1 MQNKCPIFWI
11 NYIFNVT
18 LHLEMKYNTY
28 TLDNGLRII
37 HLPSDSKVVYCGYQI
52 NAGTRNE
59 EPGEEGLAH
68 FCEHVTF
75 KGTERRKAWHILN
88 CLESVGGDLNAYT
101 NKEGT
106 VYYSAILKEHIA
118 RAVDLLSDIVFHS
131 VYPQAEIDKEVEVIC
146 DEIESYNDSPAELIY
161 DEFENILFKGS
172 PLGHNILGTAEQV
185 RAFKTEDALRFT
197 RKLYR
202 PDNAIFFAYGNIDFK
217 KLVKLIQKALGECPK
232 GRELACSTD
241 CKSAETPTEER
252 IAEKTPTEE
261 RIAEETPTE
270 ERIAEETPTGE
281 TPTEEM
287 EAGDANHKVQSS
299 QFKVQSKEVQ
309 SSKFNVQSKVA
320 GKTIVMQKNTHQ
332 AHVMI
337 GTWAYDVNDDRRM
350 PLYLLNNML
359 GGPGMNAKLN
369 LALREHNGLVYTVES
384 TMVSYGDTGTW
395 SIYFGC
401 DEHDVKRCLRLVRK
415 ELDKFMQKPLSDA
428 QLKAAKKQIKGQIG
442 VACDN
447 RENFALD
454 FGKSFLH
461 YGWEKNVDRLY
472 EQVDEIT
479 AAQIQAVAQE
489 LFDKDR
495 LTTLIFK

>member
-37 HLPSDSKVVYCGYQI
+37 HLPSDSQVVYCGYQI

-202 PDNAIFFAYGNIDFK
+202 PDNAIFFAYGDIDFK

-252 IAEKTPTEE
+252 IAEETPTDE
-261 RIAEETPTE
+261 RIAEETPTK
-270 ERIAEETPTGE
+270 ERITEGTPTGE

-299 QFKVQSKEVQ
+299 M
-309 SSKFNVQSKVA
+309 FNVQSKVA
-320 GKTIVMQKNTHQ
+320 GQTIVMQKNTHQ

-337 GTWAYDVNDDRRM
+337 GTQAYDVNDDRRM

-384 TMVSYGDTGTW
+384 TMVAYGDTGTW

>member
-1 MQNKCPIFWI
+1 
-11 NYIFNVT
+11 
-18 LHLEMKYNTY
+18 MKYNTY

-37 HLPSDSKVVYCGYQI
+37 HLPSDSQVVYCGYQI

-202 PDNAIFFAYGNIDFK
+202 PDNAIFFAYGDIDFK

-232 GRELACSTD
+232 GRELACSAD

-252 IAEKTPTEE
+252 IAEKTPTKE
-261 RIAEETPTE
+261 RIT
-270 ERIAEETPTGE
+270 EETPTGE

-299 QFKVQSKEVQ
+299 
-309 SSKFNVQSKVA
+309 KFNVQSKVA
-320 GKTIVMQKNTHQ
+320 GQTIVMQKNTHQ

-337 GTWAYDVNDDRRM
+337 GTQAYDVNDDRRM

-384 TMVSYGDTGTW
+384 TMVAYGDTGTW

-415 ELDKFMQKPLSDA
+415 ELDKFMQKPLSEA

>member
-131 VYPQAEIDKEVEVIC
+131 VYPQTEIDKEVEVIC

-197 RKLYR
+197 QKLYR
-202 PDNAIFFAYGNIDFK
+202 PDNAIFFAYGDIDFK
-217 KLVKLIQKALGECPK
+217 KLVRLLQRALADDESVVN
-232 GRELACSTD
+232 L
-241 CKSAETPTEER
+241 
-252 IAEKTPTEE
+252 
-261 RIAEETPTE
+261 AEEKLPKNYPSVGDG
-270 ERIAEETPTGE
+270 IAG
-281 TPTEEM
+281 
-287 EAGDANHKVQSS
+287 Q
-299 QFKVQSKEVQ
+299 
-309 SSKFNVQSKVA
+309 
-320 GKTIVMQKNTHQ
+320 TIVMQKNTHQ

-337 GTWAYDVNDDRRM
+337 GTQAYDVNDDRRM

-384 TMVSYGDTGTW
+384 TMVAYGDTGTW

>member
-1 MQNKCPIFWI
+1 
-11 NYIFNVT
+11 
-18 LHLEMKYNTY
+18 MKYNTY

-37 HLPSDSKVVYCGYQI
+37 HLPSDSQVVYCGYQI

-185 RAFKTEDALRFT
+185 RSFTTEDALRFT

-202 PDNAIFFAYGNIDFK
+202 PDNAIFFAYGDIDFK

-232 GRELACSTD
+232 GRELACSAD

-261 RIAEETPTE
+261 RIAEKTPTK
-270 ERIAEETPTGE
+270 ERITEETPSGE

-299 QFKVQSKEVQ
+299 
-309 SSKFNVQSKVA
+309 KFNVQSKVA
-320 GKTIVMQKNTHQ
+320 GQTIVMQKNTHQ

-337 GTWAYDVNDDRRM
+337 GTRAYDVNDSRRM

-384 TMVSYGDTGTW
+384 TMVAYGDTGIW

-472 EQVDEIT
+472 EQVDAIT

>member
-1 MQNKCPIFWI
+1 MQNKCPFFWI
-11 NYIFNVT
+11 HYIFNVT

-37 HLPSDSKVVYCGYQI
+37 HLPSDSQVVYCGYQI

-197 RKLYR
+197 QKLYR
-202 PDNAIFFAYGNIDFK
+202 PDNAIFFAYGDIDFK
-217 KLVKLIQKALGECPK
+217 KLVKLLKTLNFEHGTLNFMNSK
-232 GRELACSTD
+232 TS
-241 CKSAETPTEER
+241 ETP
-252 IAEKTPTEE
+252 A
-261 RIAEETPTE
+261 A
-270 ERIAEETPTGE
+270 
-281 TPTEEM
+281 EM

-320 GKTIVMQKNTHQ
+320 GQTIVMQKNTHQ

-337 GTWAYDVNDDRRM
+337 GTRAYDVNDDRRM

-384 TMVSYGDTGTW
+384 TMVAYGDTGTW

>member
-1 MQNKCPIFWI
+1 
-11 NYIFNVT
+11 
-18 LHLEMKYNTY
+18 MKYNTY

-185 RAFKTEDALRFT
+185 RRFTTEDALRFT

-202 PDNAIFFAYGNIDFK
+202 PDNAIFFAYGDIDFK

-232 GRELACSTD
+232 GRELACSAD
-241 CKSAETPTEER
+241 CKSAETPT
-252 IAEKTPTEE
+252 AE
-261 RIAEETPTE
+261 RIAEETPTKE
-270 ERIAEETPTGE
+270 KITEETPTGE

-299 QFKVQSKEVQ
+299 
-309 SSKFNVQSKVA
+309 KFNVQSKVA
-320 GKTIVMQKNTHQ
+320 GQTIVMQKNTHQ

-337 GTWAYDVNDDRRM
+337 GTRAYDVNDDRRM

>member
-1 MQNKCPIFWI
+1 
-11 NYIFNVT
+11 
-18 LHLEMKYNTY
+18 MKYNTY

-37 HLPSDSKVVYCGYQI
+37 HLPSDSQVVYCGYQI

-202 PDNAIFFAYGNIDFK
+202 PDNAIFFAYGDIDFK

-232 GRELACSTD
+232 GRELACSAD
-241 CKSAETPTEER
+241 CKSAETPT
-252 IAEKTPTEE
+252 A
-261 RIAEETPTE
+261 

-299 QFKVQSKEVQ
+299 
-309 SSKFNVQSKVA
+309 KFNVQSKVA
-320 GKTIVMQKNTHQ
+320 GQTIVMQKNTHQ

-337 GTWAYDVNDDRRM
+337 GTHAYDVNDDRRM

-384 TMVSYGDTGTW
+384 TMVAYGDTGTW

-442 VACDN
+442 VSCDN

>member
-37 HLPSDSKVVYCGYQI
+37 HLPSDSQVVYCGYQI

-197 RKLYR
+197 QKLYR
-202 PDNAIFFAYGNIDFK
+202 PDNAIFFAYGDIDFK

-232 GRELACSTD
+232 GRELACSAD
-241 CKSAETPTEER
+241 CKSAE
-252 IAEKTPTEE
+252 TPTEE

-270 ERIAEETPTGE
+270 ERITEETPSGE

-287 EAGDANHKVQSS
+287 EADDANHK
-299 QFKVQSKEVQ
+299 VQ

-337 GTWAYDVNDDRRM
+337 GTRAYDVNDDRRM

-384 TMVSYGDTGTW
+384 TMVAYGDTGTW

-415 ELDKFMQKPLSDA
+415 ELDKFIQKPLSDA

>member
-1 MQNKCPIFWI
+1 
-11 NYIFNVT
+11 
-18 LHLEMKYNTY
+18 MKYNTY
-28 TLDNGLRII
+28 ILDNGLRII

-118 RAVDLLSDIVFHS
+118 RAVDLLTDIVFHS

-161 DEFENILFKGS
+161 DEFENIIFKGS

-185 RAFKTEDALRFT
+185 RSFKTEDALRFT

-202 PDNAIFFAYGNIDFK
+202 PDNAIFFAYGDIDFN
-217 KLVKLIQKALGECPK
+217 KLVRLLK
-232 GRELACSTD
+232 
-241 CKSAETPTEER
+241 KSFLSEER
-252 IAEKTPTEE
+252 RVKS
-261 RIAEETPTE
+261 EETTF
-270 ERIAEETPTGE
+270 
-281 TPTEEM
+281 
-287 EAGDANHKVQSS
+287 GDRRES
-299 QFKVQSKEVQ
+299 QFNSPEAQAQFTIQHST
-309 SSKFNVQSKVA
+309 FNTQHSFE
-320 GKTIVMQKNTHQ
+320 GQTIVMQKNTHQ

-337 GTWAYDVNDDRRM
+337 GTLAYDVNDSRRM

-384 TMVSYGDTGTW
+384 TMVAYGDTGIW

-415 ELDKFMQKPLSDA
+415 ELDKFMQKPLSEA
-428 QLKAAKKQIKGQIG
+428 QLKAAKKQIKGQVG

-479 AAQIQAVAQE
+479 AEQIQAVAQE

-495 LTTLIFK
+495 LTTLIFR

>member
-1 MQNKCPIFWI
+1 
-11 NYIFNVT
+11 
-18 LHLEMKYNTY
+18 MKYNTY

-118 RAVDLLSDIVFHS
+118 RAVDLLTDIVFHS

-161 DEFENILFKGS
+161 DEFENIIFKGS

-185 RAFKTEDALRFT
+185 RSFKTEDALRFT

-202 PDNAIFFAYGNIDFK
+202 PDNAIFFAYGDIDFK
-217 KLVKLIQKALGECPK
+217 KLVRLLK
-232 GRELACSTD
+232 
-241 CKSAETPTEER
+241 KSFLSEER
-252 IAEKTPTEE
+252 RVKSE
-261 RIAEETPTE
+261 
-270 ERIAEETPTGE
+270 
-281 TPTEEM
+281 
-287 EAGDANHKVQSS
+287 
-299 QFKVQSKEVQ
+299 
-309 SSKFNVQSKVA
+309 KFNSPEAQAQFNIQHSTFNTQHSFE
-320 GKTIVMQKNTHQ
+320 GQTIVMQKNTHQ

-337 GTWAYDVNDDRRM
+337 GTRAYDVNDSRRM

-384 TMVSYGDTGTW
+384 TMAAYGDTGIW

-415 ELDKFMQKPLSDA
+415 ELDKFMLKPLSEA

-479 AAQIQAVAQE
+479 AEQILAVAQE

>member
-1 MQNKCPIFWI
+1 
-11 NYIFNVT
+11 
-18 LHLEMKYNTY
+18 MKYNTY

-37 HLPSDSKVVYCGYQI
+37 HLPSDSQVVYCGYQI

-202 PDNAIFFAYGNIDFK
+202 PDNAIFFAYGDIDFK
-217 KLVKLIQKALGECPK
+217 KLVRLLQRALADDESVVN
-232 GRELACSTD
+232 L
-241 CKSAETPTEER
+241 
-252 IAEKTPTEE
+252 
-261 RIAEETPTE
+261 AEEKLPQISQITQISGDENSIATE
-270 ERIAEETPTGE
+270 KSVSSVKSVGPKNYQSVGPEKYPSVGEEIAG
-281 TPTEEM
+281 
-287 EAGDANHKVQSS
+287 Q
-299 QFKVQSKEVQ
+299 
-309 SSKFNVQSKVA
+309 
-320 GKTIVMQKNTHQ
+320 TIVMQKNTHQ

-337 GTWAYDVNDDRRM
+337 GTRAYDVNDDRRM

-384 TMVSYGDTGTW
+384 TMVAYGDTGTW

-472 EQVDEIT
+472 EQVDAIT

>member
-1 MQNKCPIFWI
+1 
-11 NYIFNVT
+11 
-18 LHLEMKYNTY
+18 MKYNTY

-118 RAVDLLSDIVFHS
+118 RAVDLLTDIVFHS

-161 DEFENILFKGS
+161 DEFENIIFKGS

-185 RAFKTEDALRFT
+185 RSFKTEDALRFT

-202 PDNAIFFAYGNIDFK
+202 PDNAIFFAYGDIDFK
-217 KLVKLIQKALGECPK
+217 KLVKLIRKALADDDSGK
-232 GRELACSTD
+232 V
-241 CKSAETPTEER
+241 AEN
-252 IAEKTPTEE
+252 AANSVGKL
-261 RIAEETPTE
+261 AEEKLPQISQITQISGDENSITTE
-270 ERIAEETPTGE
+270 KSVSSVKSVGPENYPSVGKEIAG
-281 TPTEEM
+281 
-287 EAGDANHKVQSS
+287 Q
-299 QFKVQSKEVQ
+299 
-309 SSKFNVQSKVA
+309 
-320 GKTIVMQKNTHQ
+320 TIVIQKNTHQ

-337 GTWAYDVNDDRRM
+337 GTRAYDVNDSRRM

-384 TMVSYGDTGTW
+384 TMVAYGDTGIW

-415 ELDKFMQKPLSDA
+415 ELDKFMQKPLSEA
-428 QLKAAKKQIKGQIG
+428 QLKAAKKQIKGQVG

-479 AAQIQAVAQE
+479 AEQIQAVAQE

-495 LTTLIFK
+495 LTTLIFR

>member
-1 MQNKCPIFWI
+1 
-11 NYIFNVT
+11 
-18 LHLEMKYNTY
+18 MKYNTY

-197 RKLYR
+197 QKLYR
-202 PDNAIFFAYGNIDFK
+202 PDNAIFFAYGDIDFK

-232 GRELACSTD
+232 GRELACSAD
-241 CKSAETPTEER
+241 CKSA
-252 IAEKTPTEE
+252 
-261 RIAEETPTE
+261 ETPTE

-299 QFKVQSKEVQ
+299 
-309 SSKFNVQSKVA
+309 KFNVQSKVA
-320 GKTIVMQKNTHQ
+320 GQTIVMQKNTHQ

-337 GTWAYDVNDDRRM
+337 GTQAYDVNDDRRM

>member
-1 MQNKCPIFWI
+1 
-11 NYIFNVT
+11 
-18 LHLEMKYNTY
+18 MKYNTY

-118 RAVDLLSDIVFHS
+118 RAVDLLTDIVFHS

-161 DEFENILFKGS
+161 DEFENIIFKGS

-185 RAFKTEDALRFT
+185 RRFTTEDALRFT

-202 PDNAIFFAYGNIDFK
+202 PDNAIFFAYGDIDFK
-217 KLVKLIQKALGECPK
+217 KLVKLIGRALADDESGK
-232 GRELACSTD
+232 L
-241 CKSAETPTEER
+241 
-252 IAEKTPTEE
+252 
-261 RIAEETPTE
+261 AEENLPQISQITQISRDENSIATE
-270 ERIAEETPTGE
+270 KSVSSVESVGPKNYSSVGPNNYPSVGNEIAG
-281 TPTEEM
+281 
-287 EAGDANHKVQSS
+287 Q
-299 QFKVQSKEVQ
+299 
-309 SSKFNVQSKVA
+309 
-320 GKTIVMQKNTHQ
+320 TIVMQKNTHQ

-337 GTWAYDVNDDRRM
+337 GTRAYDVNDDRRM

-384 TMVSYGDTGTW
+384 TMAAYGDTGVW

-415 ELDKFMQKPLSDA
+415 ELDKFMLKPLSEA

-479 AAQIQAVAQE
+479 AEQIQAVAKE

-495 LTTLIFK
+495 LTTLIFR